1 LKVGGCVNERG
12 TQRERVMVIVS
23 EVIKMKEVYIELQ
36 CDEQ

>member
-1 LKVGGCVNERG
+1 
-12 TQRERVMVIVS
+12 MVIVS